1 MGAGRKPK
9 DPQARS
15 FEETAPTYNRPQ
27 VYLTSIEAKNELPAW
42 DRMKLLKS
50 ARWLLNNSGLAQ
62 RIVRGISRYSVG
74 SGLVPQARTSDREW
88 NKRAEQLFED
98 RVATD
103 AFAFDKSA
111 AVNFYEAQRMIV
123 EQMVT
128 DGEMF
133 AQLDKSEA
141 GNAMARFITAEYV
154 GDQSNNDAE
163 SGFHDG
169 IKVNEDNKPVFYR
182 VLSNPIKQ
190 NADYIDVPA
199 ADMIHIRKL
208 HRYGFLRGVSWLCSS
223 VSRIQDL
230 RTMMENEQLAANLN
244 SKIGIVIESQDA
256 GNIGLGSSLRKV
268 TTGTT
273 EEVTFDRLTAGTGS
287 VQLKPGEKLSAHTFD
302 RPNVNF
308 SNWMEYMVR
317 EIAWSAGISPEL
329 IWNMSG
335 VGGAVARHILQDA
348 EVFFSDIR
356 QVLEFQFCR
365 RFWRYWIWNAIRTGE
380 LPYPGDDWWRSDWI
394 APQRLTVDTGR
405 DGKLRLDLVRAGLLS
420 PQRYFNELGQD
431 SDTELEDIIRN
442 AAVRKRMVGEIAAE
456 EGVRLTVEE
465 VFPPAPG
472 SPPIAAPEDDS
483 QDRAE
488 TADAGET
495 PDAEQSMETQA
506 LTEVLGVAVRAGVVT
521 PSREVEAAM
530 RTKLDLPEMSAD
542 VIAAWNADGGV
553 RRPITLSSIKGGES
567 EMVDPADGVDA
578 GNSA

>member
-1 MGAGRKPK
+1 MDEIKPKSKRGGARPGAGRKRK
-9 DPQARS
+9 DPQSRS

-27 VYLTSIEAKNELPAW
+27 IYLSSLEAKHELFAW
-42 DRMKLLKS
+42 DRIKMMKS

-74 SGLVPQARTSDREW
+74 NGLVPQARTADRAW
-88 NKRAEQLFED
+88 NKQAERLFED

-133 AQLDKSEA
+133 AQLAKSEN
-141 GNAMARFITAEYV
+141 GSAMARFITAEYV
-154 GDQSNNDAE
+154 GNQSNDDDKN
-163 SGFHDG
+163 GWHDG
-169 IKVNEDNKPVFYR
+169 VKVNDDNKPVAYR
-182 VLSNPIKQ
+182 VLSSPTDQ
-190 NADYIDVPA
+190 RGAVTDVPA
-199 ADMIHIRKL
+199 GDMIHIRKL
-208 HRYGFLRGVSWLCSS
+208 HRYGFLRGVTWLCSS

-230 RTMMENEQLAANLN
+230 RTMLENEQLAANLN

-256 GNIGLGSSLRKV
+256 GNIGLGSSMRK
-268 TTGTT
+268 TTSGTT

-308 SNWMEYMVR
+308 APWMEFMVR
-317 EIAWSAGISPEL
+317 EISWAAGISPEL

-365 RFWRYWIWNAIRTGE
+365 RFWRYWIWNRIQAGE

-405 DGKLRLDLVRAGLLS
+405 DGKLRLDLVRSGLLS
-420 PQRYFNELGQD
+420 TQRYFNELGQD
-431 SDTELEDIIRN
+431 SEAETEDIIRN
-442 AAVRKRMVGEIAAE
+442 AAVRKRMVDEIAAE
-456 EGVRLTVEE
+456 EGVELTVEE

-472 SPPIAAPEDDS
+472 TAPMLPAQPAPDD
-483 QDRAE
+483 AE
-488 TADAGET
+488 TLT
-495 PDAEQSMETQA
+495 PPA
-506 LTEVLGVAVRAGVVT
+506 AV
-521 PSREVEAAM
+521 
-530 RTKLDLPEMSAD
+530 
-542 VIAAWNADGGV
+542 
-553 RRPITLSSIKGGES
+553 
-567 EMVDPADGVDA
+567 
-578 GNSA
+578 